1 MGKKFNYKKCSLVP
15 RYSRDMSSAKNI
27 FRALPSTYALPN
39 PTVDR
44 ASYRYARVT
53 LLARECTV
61 QALFSTGITTLINVL
76 LLEVG
81 LCEAPRSYHNC

>member
-1 MGKKFNYKKCSLVP
+1 
-15 RYSRDMSSAKNI
+15 MSSAKNR

-44 ASYRYARVT
+44 ASYRYARVA

-61 QALFSTGITTLINVL
+61 QALFSTGITLDEMPKRSN
-76 LLEVG
+76 
-81 LCEAPRSYHNC
+81 PRDTIITIITV